1 MDSEQSLPSALGHPG
16 GLACQVPGRAWLR
29 PPRTRTGR
37 LALTFGRVACQRHP
51 IQRHEIGSENRCRW
65 TLRMCMASHIYEYT
79 QQTTHRVATNTTRR
93 PLFHRAPEDEDDR
106 GAHSKAKEFILG
118 ISVCCLCFLKL
129 VNLDLDLYTL
139 HVEKASSGRPCNTY
153 PPSHSGLGEPA
164 SIGRQEHTRIK
175 RTPDTP
181 QAGGSQEVTLSR
193 RRLRGHQ
200 PQPCQ
205 RPPAPPTG
213 GARQAQ

>member
-1 MDSEQSLPSALGHPG
+1 MVQVDSEQSLPSALGHPG

-37 LALTFGRVACQRHP
+37 LALTSGRVACQRHP
-51 IQRHEIGSENRCRW
+51 IPRHEIGSENRCRW

-129 VNLDLDLYTL
+129 VNLDLDRRAT
-139 HVEKASSGRPCNTY
+139 HPRGCGCPGSSG
-153 PPSHSGLGEPA
+153 GGEK
-164 SIGRQEHTRIK
+164 TRYT
-175 RTPDTP
+175 RD
-181 QAGGSQEVTLSR
+181 
-193 RRLRGHQ
+193 
-200 PQPCQ
+200 
-205 RPPAPPTG
+205 
-213 GARQAQ
+213 

>member
-1 MDSEQSLPSALGHPG
+1 MVQVDSEQSLPSALGHPG

-37 LALTFGRVACQRHP
+37 LALTSGRVACQRHP
-51 IQRHEIGSENRCRW
+51 IPRHEIGSENRCRW

-129 VNLDLDLYTL
+129 VNLDLDLDLNPLRTVSRITAPRFRTRTNTTPYGT
-139 HVEKASSGRPCNTY
+139 EAS
-153 PPSHSGLGEPA
+153 A
-164 SIGRQEHTRIK
+164 
-175 RTPDTP
+175 
-181 QAGGSQEVTLSR
+181 AG
-193 RRLRGHQ
+193 
-200 PQPCQ
+200 
-205 RPPAPPTG
+205 
-213 GARQAQ
+213 

>member
-37 LALTFGRVACQRHP
+37 LALTSGRVACQRHP
-51 IQRHEIGSENRCRW
+51 IPRHEIGSENRCRW

-118 ISVCCLCFLKL
+118 ISVCCLCFLKS
-129 VNLDLDLYTL
+129 VNLDLDLFSWPHTHPIRGATL
-139 HVEKASSGRPCNTY
+139 NLFQKTWVLGSGNWVGLRSAKSLSVRP
-153 PPSHSGLGEPA
+153 
-164 SIGRQEHTRIK
+164 
-175 RTPDTP
+175 
-181 QAGGSQEVTLSR
+181 
-193 RRLRGHQ
+193 
-200 PQPCQ
+200 
-205 RPPAPPTG
+205 
-213 GARQAQ
+213 

>member
-37 LALTFGRVACQRHP
+37 LALTPGRVACQRHP
-51 IQRHEIGSENRCRW
+51 IPRHEIGSENRCRW
-65 TLRMCMASHIYEYT
+65 TLRMCMASHICEYT

-118 ISVCCLCFLKL
+118 ISVCCLCFLKS
-129 VNLDLDLYTL
+129 VNLDLGLDGP
-139 HVEKASSGRPCNTY
+139 EKACIATKSGYMSYHESVCDRVAVR
-153 PPSHSGLGEPA
+153 S
-164 SIGRQEHTRIK
+164 
-175 RTPDTP
+175 
-181 QAGGSQEVTLSR
+181 GSQYPSYRFYE
-193 RRLRGHQ
+193 
-200 PQPCQ
+200 
-205 RPPAPPTG
+205 RPYGSISDVRHALESN
-213 GARQAQ
+213 

>member
-1 MDSEQSLPSALGHPG
+1 MVQVDSEQSLPSALGHPG

-37 LALTFGRVACQRHP
+37 LALTSGRVACQRHP
-51 IQRHEIGSENRCRW
+51 IPRHEIGSENRCRW

-129 VNLDLDLYTL
+129 VNLDLDLVL
-139 HVEKASSGRPCNTY
+139 HSAIRLLTQ
-153 PPSHSGLGEPA
+153 
-164 SIGRQEHTRIK
+164 RRTQRTFK
-175 RTPDTP
+175 RR
-181 QAGGSQEVTLSR
+181 VV
-193 RRLRGHQ
+193 RRLRSGCYKTDI
-200 PQPCQ
+200 PL
-205 RPPAPPTG
+205 AD
-213 GARQAQ
+213 

>member
-37 LALTFGRVACQRHP
+37 LALTSGRVACQRHP
-51 IQRHEIGSENRCRW
+51 IPRHEIGSENRCRW
-65 TLRMCMASHIYEYT
+65 TLRMCMASHICEYT

-129 VNLDLDLYTL
+129 VNLDLGLDVKLVSPT
-139 HVEKASSGRPCNTY
+139 SG
-153 PPSHSGLGEPA
+153 PA
-164 SIGRQEHTRIK
+164 AHTRS
-175 RTPDTP
+175 P
-181 QAGGSQEVTLSR
+181 GGSTSR
-193 RRLRGHQ
+193 AFIGSLG
-200 PQPCQ
+200 
-205 RPPAPPTG
+205 
-213 GARQAQ
+213 

>member
-37 LALTFGRVACQRHP
+37 LALTSGRVACQRHP
-51 IQRHEIGSENRCRW
+51 IPRHEIGSENRCRW

-129 VNLDLDLYTL
+129 VNLDLDLFSWPHTHPIRGATL
-139 HVEKASSGRPCNTY
+139 NLFQKTWVLGSGNWVRPR
-153 PPSHSGLGEPA
+153 SA
-164 SIGRQEHTRIK
+164 KWR
-175 RTPDTP
+175 
-181 QAGGSQEVTLSR
+181 GGWW
-193 RRLRGHQ
+193 
-200 PQPCQ
+200 
-205 RPPAPPTG
+205 
-213 GARQAQ
+213 

>member
-37 LALTFGRVACQRHP
+37 LASTSGRVACQRHP
-51 IQRHEIGSENRCRW
+51 IPRHEIGSENRCRW

-129 VNLDLDLYTL
+129 VNLDLDLAKVSEVGWCQLTEDYL
-139 HVEKASSGRPCNTY
+139 PHFGRCDLAGLNPSGRGGVPSLY
-153 PPSHSGLGEPA
+153 PFF
-164 SIGRQEHTRIK
+164 RQKQCFI
-175 RTPDTP
+175 
-181 QAGGSQEVTLSR
+181 
-193 RRLRGHQ
+193 
-200 PQPCQ
+200 
-205 RPPAPPTG
+205 
-213 GARQAQ
+213 

>member
-37 LALTFGRVACQRHP
+37 LALTSGRVACQRHP
-51 IQRHEIGSENRCRW
+51 IPRHEIGSENRCRW
-65 TLRMCMASHIYEYT
+65 TLRMCMASHICEYT

-129 VNLDLDLYTL
+129 VNLDLD
-139 HVEKASSGRPCNTY
+139 RNW
-153 PPSHSGLGEPA
+153 PSPSCKRR
-164 SIGRQEHTRIK
+164 SILKFGSV
-175 RTPDTP
+175 RTFPSTF
-181 QAGGSQEVTLSR
+181 T
-193 RRLRGHQ
+193 
-200 PQPCQ
+200 
-205 RPPAPPTG
+205 
-213 GARQAQ
+213 